1 MKTEEEKEYLLTQ
14 SSRPALLRYQ
24 NQKKKI
30 IGKQHSIIY
39 KDRFKCLSDVL
50 LKGTQKNIKRLT
62 YVDK

>member
-1 MKTEEEKEYLLTQ
+1 MKTEEGKRIFANSVFKANITQ
-14 SSRPALLRYQ
+14 IPKSE
-24 NQKKKI
+24 KKI

-50 LKGTQKNIKRLT
+50 LKGTTKKYKRLT